1 MTPTRPHE
9 DPVAAALTLTLD
21 RYPWRS
27 FTPQLLA
34 RLALAQWD
42 RHAVERL
49 VADVPGASPGLWR
62 EVEPAPADDPRA
74 DALVASL
81 RAHRWTHL
89 TASTVCRH
97 LVGLLEDVPR

>member
-9 DPVAAALTLTLD
+9 DPVVAALCVTLG

-34 RLALAQWD
+34 RLVLAQWD

-49 VADVPGASPGLWR
+49 LAGVPGASPGRWC
-62 EVEPAPADDPRA
+62 EVTPVPAGDPRA
-74 DALVASL
+74 DALVAFLASCSWKHL
-81 RAHRWTHL
+81 SARTVGRQLVALLDDRAR
-89 TASTVCRH
+89 
-97 LVGLLEDVPR
+97 